1 MDKCSTG
8 HRKQLTGRAVAAAN
22 EELWIGRTSTA
33 VKGELYWWRL
43 LLFMLFGCRLLM
55 FMLTFNFV
63 QRSGIH
69 IAISTGFRV
78 RERAGVLKLKSSD
91 TLALTEDRSR
101 RDLIATCAGKNIDN

>member
-1 MDKCSTG
+1 MRIHICNCMLLLFESRQMQ

-43 LLFMLFGCRLLM
+43 LLFMLVGCRLLM
-55 FMLTFNFV
+55 FMVELNFV

-69 IAISTGFRV
+69 T
-78 RERAGVLKLKSSD
+78 
-91 TLALTEDRSR
+91 
-101 RDLIATCAGKNIDN
+101 

>member
-1 MDKCSTG
+1 MDKCSIG

-43 LLFMLFGCRLLM
+43 LLFMLFGCRLFM
-55 FMLTFNFV
+55 FMVTLNFV

-69 IAISTGFRV
+69 ICSNSNSGS
-78 RERAGVLKLKSSD
+78 GK
-91 TLALTEDRSR
+91 SR
-101 RDLIATCAGKNIDN
+101 RAQAEVFRHSGPDKRRN

>member
-1 MDKCSTG
+1 MDKCSIG

-55 FMLTFNFV
+55 FIVTLTLF
-63 QRSGIH
+63 
-69 IAISTGFRV
+69 
-78 RERAGVLKLKSSD
+78 
-91 TLALTEDRSR
+91 
-101 RDLIATCAGKNIDN
+101 RDLEYTNSISNSVQTDFRKEQERSS